1 MAFEVERGLK
11 GNFHRSP
18 IRVTVMSSKNENV
31 NDLRLRVSDELID
44 AIRIQRK
51 LYGYSSDNAAAVR
64 LLEQAAF
71 GVIGSLPAKFAD
83 VSDELSRIG
92 ARVQP

>member
-1 MAFEVERGLK
+1 
-11 GNFHRSP
+11 
-18 IRVTVMSSKNENV
+18 MSLKNENV

-71 GVIGSLPAKFAD
+71 GVIGSLPAKLAD
-83 VSDELSRIG
+83 VSDEMSRIG
-92 ARVQP
+92 TRVPS